1 MNSSRLTPTQRFWRL
16 LKPDADEIRNVYA
29 YAVFSGLVSLSLPLG
44 IQAIVNLI
52 QGGRISTSWVL
63 LVALTVLG
71 TLFAGILQVVQLR
84 ITERLQRRIFTRA
97 AFEFAMRLPA
107 IRVEALYK
115 KYAPELM
122 NRFFDVISVQ
132 KGLSKLLID
141 VAAAGLQ
148 AVFGLL
154 LLSVYHPFFTLFNVV
169 VGVIMFLL
177 FRWTSRK
184 GLSTSIQESSHKY
197 EVAHWL
203 EELARTASTFKLAGK
218 TDLPL
223 ARTDYHVSNYLA
235 ARRAHFRILMTQYTF
250 LVAFKVIVVAGL
262 LIIGGIMVMEQAM
275 NIGQFIAAE
284 IIVVLLMNSVEKL
297 VFSIET
303 AYDVLTSLEK
313 IGQVTDLELESESGE
328 SVPASDP
335 RGMAIE
341 LRNIRYQHPGQ
352 SQPLFDAFN
361 ATIEPGERILITGPQ
376 GSGKSTFLQFFAGL
390 VVPQEGHIAFN
401 GQPIRHANLTAL
413 RSDIGEVLDDQLLF
427 AGSICENISLGR
439 PDAPEEHVRW
449 AIEQIGLK
457 EWVDST
463 EKGIHTE
470 LNPAGQHLPQNI
482 IQRLLLARS
491 IATKPALL
499 VLENPLGPFL
509 PTLRHDLV
517 QALTR
522 DDQSW
527 TLIVVSDDPEMRAAC
542 TRAIDLS
549 HS

>member
-1 MNSSRLTPTQRFWRL
+1 MSARLTPTQRFWRL

-29 YAVFSGLVSLSLPLG
+29 YAIFSGLVSLSLPLG

-63 LVALTVLG
+63 LVVLTVSG
-71 TLFAGILQVVQLR
+71 TLFAGILQIVQLR
-84 ITERLQRRIFTRA
+84 ITERLQQRIFTRA

-122 NRFFDVISVQ
+122 NRFFDVMSVQ

-177 FRWTSRK
+177 FRWTSRR

-218 TDLPL
+218 TNLPL
-223 ARTDYHVSNYLA
+223 ARTDHHVGNYLT
-235 ARRAHFRILMTQYTF
+235 ARRSHFRILMTQYTF

-297 VFSIET
+297 VLSIET

-328 SVPASDP
+328 RVQPSAP

-352 SQPLFDAFN
+352 STPLFDAFD
-361 ATIEPGERILITGPQ
+361 ATIAPGERILITGPQ

-390 VVPQEGHIAFN
+390 VVPQEGSISFN
-401 GQPIRHANLTAL
+401 GQPMRHANLTDL

-427 AGSICENISLGR
+427 AGSIGENISLGR
-439 PDAPEEHVRW
+439 PDATEENVRW
-449 AIEQIGLK
+449 AIDQIGLK
-457 EWVDST
+457 TWVDNT

-499 VLENPLGPFL
+499 VLENPLGPIA
-509 PTLRHDLV
+509 PALRPELV
-517 QALTR
+517 QALTKA
-522 DDQSW
+522 DQPW
-527 TLIVVSDDPEMRAAC
+527 TLIVVSDDQEMRAAC
-542 TRAIDLS
+542 TREINLANS
-549 HS
+549 

>member
-1 MNSSRLTPTQRFWRL
+1 MSQSTLTPTQRFWRL
-16 LKPDADEIRNVYA
+16 LKPDGDEIQNVYA
-29 YAVFSGLVSLSLPLG
+29 YATFSGLVSLSLPLG

-63 LVALTVLG
+63 LVTLTVLG

-84 ITERLQRRIFTRA
+84 ITERLQQRIFTRA
-97 AFEFAMRLPA
+97 AFEFAIRLPA
-107 IRVEALYK
+107 IKVEELYQ

-122 NRFFDVISVQ
+122 NRFFDVMSVQ

-141 VAAAGLQ
+141 VVAAGLQ

-154 LLSVYHPFFTLFNVV
+154 LLSIYHPFFTLFNVV
-169 VGVIMFLL
+169 VGLVMFLL
-177 FRWTSRK
+177 FRWTSRR

-203 EELARTASTFKLAGK
+203 EELARTASTFKLAGR
-218 TDLPL
+218 TSLPL
-223 ARTDYHVSNYLA
+223 SRTDHHVENYLA
-235 ARRAHFRILMTQYTF
+235 SRRSHFRVLMTQYTF

-297 VFSIET
+297 VLSIET

-313 IGQVTDLELESESGE
+313 IGQVTDLALESDAGDL
-328 SVPASDP
+328 VPASPP

-341 LRNIRYQHPGQ
+341 LQNICYQHPGQ
-352 SQPLFDAFN
+352 ATPLFTGFN
-361 ATIEPGERILITGPQ
+361 ASISPGERILITGPQ

-390 VVPQEGHIAFN
+390 VVPQDGRIAFN
-401 GQPIRHANLTAL
+401 GQPMRHANLTDL
-413 RSDIGEVLDDQLLF
+413 RSNIGEVLDDQLLF
-427 AGSICENISLGR
+427 AGSIAENISLGR
-439 PDAPEEHVRW
+439 PGALEENVRW

-457 EWVDST
+457 NWVDTT
-463 EKGIHTE
+463 EKGIHTQ

-499 VLENPLGPFL
+499 VLENPLGPFMESV
-509 PTLRHDLV
+509 RHELV
-517 QALTR
+517 QALTG
-522 DDQSW
+522 DHQPW

-542 TRAIDLS
+542 TREINLS
-549 HS
+549 NS

>member
-1 MNSSRLTPTQRFWRL
+1 MSARLTPTQRFWRL

-29 YAVFSGLVSLSLPLG
+29 YAIFSGLVSLSLPLG

-63 LVALTVLG
+63 LVVLTVLG
-71 TLFAGILQVVQLR
+71 TLFAGILQIVQLR
-84 ITERLQRRIFTRA
+84 ITERLQQRIFTRA

-122 NRFFDVISVQ
+122 NRFFDVMSVQ

-177 FRWTSRK
+177 FRWTSRR

-218 TDLPL
+218 TNLPL
-223 ARTDYHVSNYLA
+223 ARTDHHVGNYLT
-235 ARRAHFRILMTQYTF
+235 ARRSHFRILMTQYTF

-297 VFSIET
+297 VLSIET

-328 SVPASDP
+328 RVQPSAP

-352 SQPLFDAFN
+352 STPLFDAFD
-361 ATIEPGERILITGPQ
+361 ATIAPGERILITGPQ

-390 VVPQEGHIAFN
+390 VVPQEGSISFN
-401 GQPIRHANLTAL
+401 GQPMRHANLTDL

-427 AGSICENISLGR
+427 AGSIGENISLGR
-439 PDAPEEHVRW
+439 PDATEENVRW
-449 AIEQIGLK
+449 AIDQIGLK
-457 EWVDST
+457 TWVDNT

-499 VLENPLGPFL
+499 VLENPLGPIA
-509 PTLRHDLV
+509 PALRPELV
-517 QALTR
+517 QALTKA
-522 DDQSW
+522 DQPW
-527 TLIVVSDDPEMRAAC
+527 TLIVVSDDQEMRAAC
-542 TRAIDLS
+542 TREINLANS
-549 HS
+549 

>member
-1 MNSSRLTPTQRFWRL
+1 MNRSPLTPTQRFWRL

-84 ITERLQRRIFTRA
+84 ITERLQQRIFTRA

-148 AVFGLL
+148 ALFGLL
-154 LLSVYHPFFTLFNVV
+154 LLSVYHPFFTLFNVI

-177 FRWTSRK
+177 FRWTSRR

-218 TDLPL
+218 TNLPL
-223 ARTDYHVSNYLA
+223 SRTDKHVSNYLN
-235 ARRAHFRILMTQYTF
+235 ARQSHFRILMTQYTF

-297 VFSIET
+297 VLSIET

-313 IGQVTDLELESESGE
+313 IGQVTDLELESVNGE
-328 SVPASDP
+328 LVPASDP
-335 RGMAIE
+335 RGMGIE

-390 VVPQEGHIAFN
+390 VVPQEGNIAFN
-401 GQPIRHANLTAL
+401 GQPIRHTNLTAL

-439 PDAPEEHVRW
+439 PDAPDENVRW
-449 AIEQIGLK
+449 AIEHIGLK
-457 EWVDST
+457 AWVDST

-509 PTLRHDLV
+509 PAVRHDLV
-517 QALTR
+517 EALTR
-522 DDQSW
+522 SDQPW
-527 TLIVVSDDPEMRAAC
+527 TLIVVSDDPEMRSAC
-542 TRAIDLS
+542 TREIDLS
-549 HS
+549 NS

>member
-1 MNSSRLTPTQRFWRL
+1 MNRSPLTPTQRFWRL

-63 LVALTVLG
+63 LVALTVMG
-71 TLFAGILQVVQLR
+71 TLFSGILQVVQLR
-84 ITERLQRRIFTRA
+84 ITERLQQRIFTRA
-97 AFEFAMRLPA
+97 AFEFAVRLPA

-141 VAAAGLQ
+141 VPAAGLQ
-148 AVFGLL
+148 ALFGLL
-154 LLSVYHPFFTLFNVV
+154 LLSVYHPFFTLFNVI
-169 VGVIMFLL
+169 VGIIMFLL
-177 FRWTSRK
+177 FRWTSRR

-218 TDLPL
+218 TNLPIS
-223 ARTDYHVSNYLA
+223 RTDKHVSNYIN
-235 ARRAHFRILMTQYTF
+235 ARQSHFRILITQYTF

-297 VFSIET
+297 VLSIET

-328 SVPASDP
+328 LVPASDP
-335 RGMAIE
+335 RGMGIE

-361 ATIEPGERILITGPQ
+361 ATIEPGERILVTGPQ

-390 VVPQEGHIAFN
+390 VVPQEGDIAFN

-439 PDAPEEHVRW
+439 PNAPDEHVRW

-457 EWVDST
+457 EWVNST

-509 PTLRHDLV
+509 PAVRHDLV
-517 QALTR
+517 EALTR
-522 DDQSW
+522 ANQPW
-527 TLIVVSDDPEMRAAC
+527 TLIVVSDDPEMRSAC
-542 TRAIDLS
+542 TREIDLS
-549 HS
+549 NS

>member
-1 MNSSRLTPTQRFWRL
+1 MSARLTPTQRFWRL

-29 YAVFSGLVSLSLPLG
+29 YAIFSGLVSLSLPLG

-71 TLFAGILQVVQLR
+71 TLFAGILQIVQLR
-84 ITERLQRRIFTRA
+84 ITERLQQRIFTRA

-122 NRFFDVISVQ
+122 NRFFDVMSVQ

-177 FRWTSRK
+177 FRWTSRR

-223 ARTDYHVSNYLA
+223 ARTDHHVGNYLT

-284 IIVVLLMNSVEKL
+284 IIVVLLMNSIEKL
-297 VFSIET
+297 VLSIET

-328 SVPASDP
+328 RVQPSAP

-352 SQPLFDAFN
+352 STPLFDAFD
-361 ATIEPGERILITGPQ
+361 ATIAPGERILITGPQ

-390 VVPQEGHIAFN
+390 VVPQEGSISFN
-401 GQPIRHANLTAL
+401 GQPMRHANLTEL

-427 AGSICENISLGR
+427 AGSIAENISLGR
-439 PDAPEEHVRW
+439 PDATEVNVRW
-449 AIEQIGLK
+449 AIDQIGLK
-457 EWVDST
+457 TWVDNT

-499 VLENPLGPFL
+499 VLENPLGPIA
-509 PTLRHDLV
+509 PALRPKLV
-517 QALTR
+517 HALTKA
-522 DDQSW
+522 DQPW
-527 TLIVVSDDPEMRAAC
+527 TLIVVSDDQEMRAAC
-542 TRAIDLS
+542 TREINLS
-549 HS
+549 NS

>member
-223 ARTDYHVSNYLA
+223 ARTDYHVGNYLA

-262 LIIGGIMVMEQAM
+262 LIIGGIMVMEQVM

-313 IGQVTDLELESESGE
+313 IGQVTDLELECESGE

-361 ATIEPGERILITGPQ
+361 ATIEPGERILISGPQ

-509 PTLRHDLV
+509 PSLRHDLV

-522 DDQSW
+522 DDQPW
-527 TLIVVSDDPEMRAAC
+527 TLIVVSDDPEMRGAC
-542 TRAIDLS
+542 TREINLS